1 MSDLQFSWDPEK
13 DKINQEKHIGISFEE
28 AKTVFYDEYARLI
41 FDPSHSQDENRF
53 ILLGISQKLRML
65 VVCHC
70 YRENETMIRIIS
82 ARKADSREEKE
93 YARFRHA

>member
-41 FDPSHSQDENRF
+41 FDPSHYQDENRF
-53 ILLGISQKLRML
+53 ILLGIS
-65 VVCHC
+65 
-70 YRENETMIRIIS
+70 
-82 ARKADSREEKE
+82 
-93 YARFRHA
+93 